1 MGASKRIIFLVTGMV
16 LVFLVLQGYFF
27 LLQQKRP
34 IDRTGQ
40 KSPAEPNAVRSGNQD
55 EWKTFVRQPYQEEVS
70 PNQSVTYL
78 DNQDPGNYLGP
89 GAFRVAT
96 FCAVNRGQTE
106 DLYREYLGRNYTLGR
121 KKPAQF
127 TGTDQDWILSEGTK
141 AYIEEFVSFAE
152 TDRYYQF
159 VSGKK
164 GYQELI
170 RIHRCQY
177 FEPVPDDGSGRVG
190 FLKGKPTDT
199 EVISF
204 FEYLKYIWPLF
215 RGGEVLEAKMRSQN
229 NFVEYALSEKMSTL
243 GDWGLPNQ
251 TRFYDVRF
259 EYNRMTG
266 AVTVALENEKVIE
279 EQ

>member
-1 MGASKRIIFLVTGMV
+1 MGALKRLIILGTGIV
-16 LVFLVLQGYFF
+16 LALFIFRGYLFF
-27 LLQQKRP
+27 FQQRGP
-34 IDRTGQ
+34 INRTGQ
-40 KSPAEPNAVRSGNQD
+40 QLPAESNTTHSGNQD
-55 EWKTFVRQPYQEEVS
+55 EWRVLTRQSHQEELLF
-70 PNQSVTYL
+70 NQSVTYL

-96 FCAVNRGQTE
+96 FCAENRGQAE
-106 DLYREYLGRNYTLGR
+106 DLYREYLGRNYTLRR

-127 TGTDQDWILSEGTK
+127 TGTDQEWVRSEGTRIS
-141 AYIEEFVSFAE
+141 IEEFVSFAE
-152 TDRYYQF
+152 TDRYYQV

-164 GYQELI
+164 EYQELV

-190 FLKGKPTDT
+190 FLKGKQTDA
-199 EVISF
+199 EVMNF

-215 RGGEVLEAKMRSQN
+215 RGGEVLEAKTRSQN
-229 NFVEYALSEKMSTL
+229 NLVEYTLSEKMFAL

-259 EYNRMTG
+259 EYNRTTG
-266 AVTVALENEKVIE
+266 AVAVALENEKVLE